1 MGRLGKLATQHSKGK
16 IKKKPEKKTVQP
28 TKRKN
33 APVDISFNESFF
45 RALIEHSSNA
55 ITLLDSE
62 GAVIYDSPAATGL
75 LGYSPTEW
83 IGKSVFE
90 LVHPHDLQNIQTI
103 FQKLLKPKSK
113 PANATFR
120 LRRKD
125 NSWMW
130 IDAVATNL
138 LAQPSVQAIVVNYR
152 DITQHKNAEDRLV
165 ESEERFREVWE
176 STSDAMVL
184 SDAEGIMLAANPAYY
199 NLYGYKPEHMLGQSF
214 AIIFPEDFREYAIK
228 SYKEIFKSD
237 VTPTL
242 LETVVMR
249 ADGVERIV
257 ESRASFLT
265 SAGQRTSMLSTIRD
279 ITERKQAEDT
289 LASNEKNFRT
299 LIEHSSDW
307 FVKINIDG
315 VVTYV
320 SEPMTRSLG
329 YSVEE
334 FIGTKIFDLIHS
346 EDISTTQNLFAKLIQ
361 DPTQVVSAEYRLKHK
376 DGSWRWVESIGKN
389 LLNDPDIRAVI
400 GNFRDS
406 TERKISEQKLQT
418 SESTLKLFVEYAP
431 ASIAMFDREM
441 KYIAASKRYL
451 LDYRLNVKDVVGRSH
466 YEIFPEV
473 PDRWKEIH
481 QRCLSGVIEKSE
493 EDIFPREDG
502 STDWVR
508 WEIHPWI
515 ESNGEIGGIIL
526 FSEVITE
533 RKLAQASLHESEERF
548 RLVVEAAPNAMI
560 VVNKEGKIQLT
571 NNRARDLF
579 GYTSEDFLGK
589 PIEMLVPE
597 RFRGQHTS
605 NRNDFYLNPQTRAMG
620 SGRDLFGLCKD
631 GSEVPIEIG
640 LVPFE
645 SENGM
650 LILASVIDIT
660 ERKQAEEIIRSE
672 RNFSNLALE
681 SLPGVFY
688 MYDENRKFL
697 RWNKNFEAVTGYT
710 GDEIAGMNPLDFF
723 NEQEK
728 LLVDEKIEETFR
740 NGSSWVEANF
750 VAKDGT
756 STPYYFTGR
765 TFILEGKTCLIGTGI
780 DITERRKA
788 EKALRNSEEQ
798 YRSLFEDSPIA
809 LWVEDFSQAKK
820 RLDELKQNGITDIPA
835 YIREHPDFVKEC
847 SNIVKILDVNH
858 ATVKLY
864 HATDK
869 SQLLGSLSTNSTPI
883 SPEQFEYEL
892 MQLAN
897 GRLHFDYEGID
908 QTLAGDKI
916 NVNIHWT
923 VAPGYEADFS
933 KIIVSTIDITERKKA
948 EDKLQ
953 KQNQRLKV
961 LREIDTAILATDS
974 IESIGEA
981 ALSHIRE
988 LIGCERASLG
998 LIDSESNELL
1008 VFGLSTLG
1016 VTTIPKGVRIPF
1028 ELYPDWLSI
1037 LNKNEAVILQDLN
1050 TMTNLPPQVQAVVK
1064 DGLRS
1069 ICILPLFSQGKLI
1082 GTFSMSSITPNFFDA
1097 EKINLGREVA
1107 NQVAIAIT
1115 QNNLITA
1122 TRELNIQLERR
1133 VAKRTA
1139 ELNKTNLELEH
1150 ANRAKDEFLANMSHE
1165 LRTPLNSILG
1175 LSESMLEQYQDS
1187 LNENQQKSLQTI
1199 EASGAHLL
1207 DLINDI
1213 LDLSKIE
1220 AGKFDYYPQPIRVDD
1235 LCKSSLIFVKTQAMK
1250 KGITLTYEIEDT
1262 ISDFHADPRRLKQV
1276 LVNLLTNA
1284 VKFTP
1289 NDGHVTLKV
1298 NVKQDVIQ
1306 FSVIDNGIGIAPDD
1320 LRKLFTPFVQV
1331 ESSLNRQFEGTGL
1344 GLALVSKLTDLHGGS
1359 VEVESEVGKG
1369 SRFTINLPYRRG
1381 DLNQARE
1388 TEKFTPHA
1396 RDIQIDFQPKK
1407 EQKNKKILLV
1417 EDNATNILT
1426 IGEYLENYG
1435 YQIIIANDG
1444 LQAIEKTKEISPDI
1458 ILMDIQMPMM
1468 DGLEATRRLRADP
1481 QFVSVPI
1488 IALTALAMPG
1498 DRERCLEA
1506 GASEYMSKPVSLK
1519 ELRKLIELYFDSK
1532 Q

>member
-1 MGRLGKLATQHSKGK
+1 MGRLNKVTTQHSKGK
-16 IKKKPEKKTVQP
+16 IKKPEKKSVQP
-28 TKRKN
+28 SKRKN
-33 APVDISFNESFF
+33 APASISFNESFF
-45 RALIEHSSNA
+45 RALIEHNSNA
-55 ITLLDSE
+55 ITLLNSE

-90 LVHPHDLQNIQTI
+90 LVHQDDLQTIQAT
-103 FQKLLKPKSK
+103 FQNLLKPKSK

-138 LAQPSVQAIVVNYR
+138 LAEPSVQAIVVNYR
-152 DITQHKNAEDRLV
+152 DITQHKNAEDSLI

-176 STSDAMVL
+176 TTSDAMVL
-184 SDAEGIMLAANPAYY
+184 SDAEGIVLAANPAYY
-199 NLYGYKPEHMLGQSF
+199 NLYGYKPEQVLGQSF
-214 AIIFPEDFREYAIK
+214 TIIFAEDFREYALK

-237 VTPTL
+237 VPPKL

-257 ESRASFLT
+257 ESSASFLT
-265 SAGQRTSMLSTIRD
+265 SAGQRTSMLSTIRDITDRKQAQEALREIESRYHYILDTMMEGCQIIGFDWRYIYVNEVVAKQQAHLKPEEMLNRKVMEIYPGVESTELFATLRLCMEERVPTQMQTQFIFPDGRMGWFELSIQPAREGIFILSTD

-299 LIEHSSDW
+299 LIENSSDW
-307 FVKINIDG
+307 FAKINAEG
-315 VVTYV
+315 AATYV

-334 FIGTKIFDLIHS
+334 FIGTKIFNLIHP
-346 EDISTTQNLFAKLIQ
+346 EDISNTQNLFAKLIQ

-389 LLNDPDIRAVI
+389 LLNDPDIRAII
-400 GNFRDS
+400 GNFR
-406 TERKISEQKLQT
+406 
-418 SESTLKLFVEYAP
+418 
-431 ASIAMFDREM
+431 
-441 KYIAASKRYL
+441 
-451 LDYRLNVKDVVGRSH
+451 
-466 YEIFPEV
+466 
-473 PDRWKEIH
+473 
-481 QRCLSGVIEKSE
+481 
-493 EDIFPREDG
+493 
-502 STDWVR
+502 
-508 WEIHPWI
+508 
-515 ESNGEIGGIIL
+515 
-526 FSEVITE
+526 
-533 RKLAQASLHESEERF
+533 
-548 RLVVEAAPNAMI
+548 
-560 VVNKEGKIQLT
+560 
-571 NNRARDLF
+571 
-579 GYTSEDFLGK
+579 
-589 PIEMLVPE
+589 
-597 RFRGQHTS
+597 
-605 NRNDFYLNPQTRAMG
+605 
-620 SGRDLFGLCKD
+620 
-631 GSEVPIEIG
+631 
-640 LVPFE
+640 
-645 SENGM
+645 
-650 LILASVIDIT
+650 DIT

-697 RWNKNFEAVTGYT
+697 RWNKNFEKVTGYT
-710 GDEIAGMNPLDFF
+710 GDEIADMNPLDFF

-728 LLVDEKIEETFR
+728 LLVDEKIKETFHK
-740 NGSSWVEANF
+740 GSSWVEANF

-756 STPYYFTGR
+756 HTPYYFTGR

-788 EKALRNSEEQ
+788 EKALLMSEEQ

-809 LWVEDFSQAKK
+809 LWVEDFSEAKK
-820 RLDELKQNGITDIPA
+820 RLNELKQNGITDIPA
-835 YIREHPDFVKEC
+835 YIREHPDFIKEC

-858 ATVKLY
+858 AAVKLY

-869 SQLLGSLSTNSTPI
+869 SQLLGSLSTNSIPI

-892 MQLAN
+892 IQLAN
-897 GRLHFDYEGID
+897 GRLHFEYEGID

-933 KIIVSTIDITERKKA
+933 KIIVSTIDITKRKLA
-948 EDKLQ
+948 EDKLH
-953 KQNQRLKV
+953 KQNERLKA
-961 LREIDTAILATDS
+961 LREIDISILAADTVENIVS
-974 IESIGEA
+974 A

-988 LIGCERASLG
+988 LVNCQRASLALIDWEAGEG
-998 LIDSESNELL
+998 LIFNVSASNKL
-1008 VFGLSTLG
+1008 VL
-1016 VTTIPKGVRIPF
+1016 PKGTRVPLSLFQDMNKELAKNQSVLINDLTAIP
-1028 ELYPDWLSI
+1028 
-1037 LNKNEAVILQDLN
+1037 N
-1050 TMTNLPPQVQAVVK
+1050 PPPLFQTGIQE
-1064 DGLRS
+1064 GLRS
-1069 ICILPLFSQGKLI
+1069 ICVLPLFSQNKLI
-1082 GTFSMSSITPNFFDA
+1082 GAFSLSSEIVSFFDE
-1097 EKINLGREVA
+1097 EKINLAGEVA

-1115 QNNLITA
+1115 QNGLINELQ
-1122 TRELNIQLERR
+1122 ELNAKLEHR
-1133 VAKRTA
+1133 VAQRTV

-1199 EASGAHLL
+1199 EASGTHLL

-1235 LCKSSLIFVKTQAMK
+1235 LCKSSLIFVKTQATK
-1250 KGITLTYEIEDT
+1250 KNITLSYENEEA
-1262 ISDFHADPRRLKQV
+1262 ISDFSADPRRLKQV

-1289 NDGHVTLKV
+1289 NDGHVTLKIKT
-1298 NVKQDVIQ
+1298 NLEKDVIQ
-1306 FSVIDNGIGIAPDD
+1306 FSVIDTGIGITQDD

-1331 ESSLNRQFEGTGL
+1331 ESSLNRHFEGTGL

-1359 VEVESEVGKG
+1359 VEVESEIGKG
-1369 SRFTINLPYRRG
+1369 SRFTINLPYQRG
-1381 DLNQARE
+1381 NLNQTSE
-1388 TEKFTPHA
+1388 PEKFTPHA

-1407 EQKNKKILLV
+1407 ENKNKKILLV
-1417 EDNATNILT
+1417 EDNAANILT

-1444 LQAIEKTKEISPDI
+1444 LQAIEKAKEILPNI
-1458 ILMDIQMPMM
+1458 ILMDIQMPKM

-1481 QFVSVPI
+1481 QFASVPI

-1519 ELRKLIELYFDSK
+1519 ELKNVIENFLNQK
-1532 Q
+1532 